1 MLTNLAKLSQPLLA
15 GLQPLRKTAG
25 ELVFLEN
32 TLQTHGKKLADMMQG
47 GIRNAN
53 PSEVIF
59 SSTKVS
65 LAIAGNSCR
74 AASLYVAGGKAV
86 EYAKKQGGEAV
97 EYAKKQGGEA
107 AEYAKKQ
114 GGEAAEYTKKQ
125 FLDPLSSAMRKPV
138 NTDLTE
144 VLLLAALS

>member
-15 GLQPLRKTAG
+15 RLQPLRKTAG
-25 ELVFLEN
+25 ELVFAEN

-74 AASLYVAGGKAV
+74 AASLYVV
-86 EYAKKQGGEAV
+86 GGEAV
-97 EYAKKQGGEA
+97 
-107 AEYAKKQ
+107 EYAKKQ

-138 NTDLTE
+138 NTDITE
-144 VLLLAALS
+144 VLLCAALS

>member
-86 EYAKKQGGEAV
+86 EYAKKQGGEA
-97 EYAKKQGGEA
+97 
-107 AEYAKKQ
+107 
-114 GGEAAEYTKKQ
+114 AEYTKKQ